1 MNIFQ
6 WLNNVNLYKI
16 SNYISYSDAFLILE
30 YVLKKDRMWILC
42 NIFKK
47 INYYKL
53 GVLNFLFIK
62 RLRGEP
68 IFYIINKGFFR
79 NISYK
84 IYSDIFIPRFDTEL
98 MVDYAINLIN
108 LNNFSNV
115 LDLGTGTGV
124 ISLCI
129 AKSCIRTFVIGVD
142 INKLCIYLAKYNANI
157 LNINNVLFI
166 KSNWFSSL
174 SNKKNFFNLII
185 SNPPY
190 ISNNNICLN
199 ILDNLRF
206 ESYFSLFSNYKGIKD
221 IWIIINN
228 SFYYLKNKGWLILE
242 HSHEHKDIV
251 KYIFSKKFYNIY
263 SYKDYNNLYRFTIG
277 QKNIF

>member
-1 MNIFQ
+1 MNILQ
-6 WLNNVNLYKI
+6 WLTNINLYKI
-16 SNYISYSDAFLILE
+16 NNYISYNDAFLILE
-30 YVLKKDRMWILC
+30 YVLKKNKIWILS

-47 INYYKL
+47 INCYEL
-53 GVLNFLFIK
+53 GILNFYFIK

-68 IFYIINKGFFR
+68 ICYIINKGFFR

-108 LNNFSNV
+108 LNNFSNI
-115 LDLGTGTGV
+115 LDLGTGSGV
-124 ISLCI
+124 IALCI
-129 AKSCIRTFVIGVD
+129 AKSCIRTSVIGID
-142 INKLCIYLAKYNANI
+142 INLLCISLAKYNANL
-157 LNINNVLFI
+157 LNISNVSFI
-166 KSNWFSSL
+166 KSDWFSSL
-174 SNKKNFFNLII
+174 NNKKNFFNLII

-190 ISNNNICLN
+190 INNNDTSLN
-199 ILDNLRF
+199 VINNLRF
-206 ESYFSLFSNYKGIKD
+206 ESYCSLFSEHNGLSD

-228 SFYYLKNKGWLILE
+228 SFYFLKNKGWLILE

-251 KYIFSKKFYNIY
+251 KYIFSKKFYNIC